1 MNWIVYAKGIFNEK
15 RTIERALN
23 TAVLPDYVRFHAG
36 DTVYVFLGKP
46 HGAIRF
52 QAVVRE
58 YDEATHKG
66 SFEVLEEYPR
76 LKALKVPRL
85 FWHGFRNMGQDIA
98 EASDELVAYVHA
110 AAQWSSEQDVAMGR
124 QDMESERQVRRERLE
139 NLVGKYVIK
148 RREGFVFPAAWTYLY
163 SSLFQAPDLHWG
175 IYLYRAMVFD
185 TQEEAEEFKR
195 DTYGFLPPKEYRNYF
210 VERVT
215 LDTIKRELVV

>member
-23 TAVLPDYVRFHAG
+23 TAVLPDYARFHAG

-52 QAVVRE
+52 RAVVRD
-58 YDEATHKG
+58 YDEATRKG

-110 AAQWSSEQDVAMGR
+110 AAQWSSEQDAAMGQ
-124 QDMESERQVRRERLE
+124 QDMETERQVRRERLE

-148 RREGFVFPAAWTYLY
+148 RREGFVFPAAWT
-163 SSLFQAPDLHWG
+163 
-175 IYLYRAMVFD
+175 MVFD

-215 LDTIKRELVV
+215 LDTIKRELDV